1 MEKDIQIPINIY
13 NDEEDDDRSNSIE
26 KGMWQCF
33 QLFVERVSIMLGAWG
48 FMLLFDEEWHS
59 CVGGCL
65 KNSRNKKHRNK

>member
-13 NDEEDDDRSNSIE
+13 NDEEDDNRSNSIE

-48 FMLLFDEEWHS
+48 FMLLFDEE
-59 CVGGCL
+59 
-65 KNSRNKKHRNK
+65 